1 MGAALSTISKE
12 DFAKNNALAK
22 FSFHVSPYEPVN
34 SKSIDG
40 RAAPVSLNDLRKKK
54 KDKKMN

>member
-1 MGAALSTISKE
+1 MGAALSTISEE

-22 FSFHVSPYEPVN
+22 FSFHVPPVN

-40 RAAPVSLNDLRKKK
+40 RAAPVSLNDMRKKK

>member
-1 MGAALSTISKE
+1 MGAALSTISEE

-40 RAAPVSLNDLRKKK
+40 RALVSLNGARKKK

>member
-1 MGAALSTISKE
+1 MGAALSEE

-22 FSFHVSPYEPVN
+22 FSFHESPYEPVN

-40 RAAPVSLNDLRKKK
+40 RAAPVSLNDMRKKK